1 MKPSDF
7 TGLFKKNTVS
17 IESINN
23 PFDDYYVI
31 QLSFPDKLTWEA
43 GEHGAFLL
51 PDNKVSGK
59 PFRAL
64 SVASIPSEKTMTIAT
79 RANAP
84 VSSFKKELF
93 SMKKGDRVTVLGP
106 FGWFKV
112 KDETSPIV
120 MIATGIGI
128 TPMRALANYLSNDA
142 SRPIHL
148 IYSSPDRH
156 LFKSEFD
163 AIAKQ
168 NRSFHPVY
176 TASKEETITRYYEL
190 AETYQNDAF
199 YYVSGKRKVLKAT
212 IKELKD
218 MGINRLRIVTD
229 PYFGY

>member
-59 PFRAL
+59 PFRAF

-120 MIATGIGI
+120 LIATGIGI
-128 TPMRALANYLSNDA
+128 TPMRALAYYLSNDA

-148 IYSSPDRH
+148 IYSSPDKH

-168 NRSFHPVY
+168 NRSFQPVY
-176 TASKEETITRYYEL
+176 TASKEETIARYVDL
-190 AETYQNDAF
+190 AEKYQNEAF
-199 YYVSGKRKVLKAT
+199 YYVSGKRNILKGT
-212 IKELKD
+212 IRELKNK
-218 MGINRLRIVTD
+218 GIKRLRIITD

>member
-59 PFRAL
+59 PFRAF

-120 MIATGIGI
+120 LIATGIGI
-128 TPMRALANYLSNDA
+128 TPMRALAYYLSNDA

-148 IYSSPDRH
+148 IYSSPDKH

-168 NRSFHPVY
+168 NRSIQPVY
-176 TASKEETITRYYEL
+176 TASKEETIARYVDL
-190 AETYQNDAF
+190 AEKYQNEAF
-199 YYVSGKRKVLKAT
+199 YYVSGKRNILKGT
-212 IKELKD
+212 IRELKNK
-218 MGINRLRIVTD
+218 GIKRLRIITD

>member
-7 TGLFKKNTVS
+7 TGLFKKNTAS
-17 IESINN
+17 IESITN

-51 PDNKVSGK
+51 PDNNVSGK
-59 PFRAL
+59 PFRAF
-64 SVASIPSEKTMTIAT
+64 SVASIPSEGTMTLAT

-84 VSSFKKELF
+84 VSSFKEELF
-93 SMKKGDRVTVLGP
+93 SMSKGDRVTVLGP

-128 TPMRALANYLSNDA
+128 TPMRALAYYLSDDA

-148 IYSSPDRH
+148 IYSSPDEH

-168 NRSFHPVY
+168 NRSFHPLF
-176 TASKEETITRYYEL
+176 TASKEETISRYSEL